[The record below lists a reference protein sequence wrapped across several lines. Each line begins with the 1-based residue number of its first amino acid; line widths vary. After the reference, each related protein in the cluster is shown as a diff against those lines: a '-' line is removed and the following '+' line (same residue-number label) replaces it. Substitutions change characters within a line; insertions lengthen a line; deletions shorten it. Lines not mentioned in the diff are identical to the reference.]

1 MLTDAVLVDRVIAGF
16 DDAFE
21 ELYRRHANA
30 SWRVAQAVTG
40 NADDAAD
47 AVSEAFARVLVAVK
61 SGRLDDGDAFKSYL
75 MAATRNSALD
85 GLRKTGKIQPASEDQ
100 IIDLTDGATAADAH
114 VGAVDAAL
122 VAQAFRNLPERW
134 RSVLWLTE
142 VEGIATK
149 DAAAQLGMSPNGTAQ
164 LAVRAR
170 AGLRD
175 RYLQAHVRNHA
186 RPECRFTVDHLGA
199 YVGGGLAPRDLAKVD
214 QHLAGCE
221 DCRARQ
227 AELEDMGSTL
237 RRIVLPLPLGLA
249 AVSAAKVEVALAS
262 GMAPAAFAAG
272 ATGAGA
278 PLAKVVQLAK
288 EPTPAVRRF
297 VGASAAG
304 VLTLGLLSLG
314 IIDRN
319 READAEPLTERQAA
333 SATTT
338 LPDYALPVSY
348 GTPLTGITTGAFG
361 SGIPNLSSGPA
372 GRTGYV
378 AGAPGTAETAA
389 PTGTAPAPSPSTA
402 SPAAETN
409 DGSLICTLLASLCPP
424 TSDPASTTPTVGV
437 GANIGGTPIGVGVT
451 VDETAPLDTTIGV
464 NLGGTQVL
472 APAPAPSEPNT
483 ATVTA
488 PVVGTIGL
496 P

>member
-30 SWRVAQAVTG
+30 SWRVAQAVAG
-40 NADDAAD
+40 NAEDAAD
-47 AVSEAFARVLVAVK
+47 AVSEAFARVLVAVQG
-61 SGRLDDGDAFKSYL
+61 GRLADGDAFKSYL

-85 GLRKTGKIQPASEDQ
+85 AARKAGRTRRASDDQ
-100 IIDLTDGATAADAH
+100 IIDLTDGATAADE
-114 VGAVDAAL
+114 VTGAVDAAL

-149 DAAAQLGMSPNGTAQ
+149 DAAAQLGMSPNGAAQ

-186 RPECRFTVDHLGA
+186 RPDCRFTVDHLGA

-214 QHLAGCE
+214 QHLAGCDE
-221 DCRARQ
+221 CKARQ

-278 PLAKVVQLAK
+278 SLAKVVQLAK
-288 EPTPAVRRF
+288 EPTPAARRF

-361 SGIPNLSSGPA
+361 SGIPNLISGPK

-378 AGAPGTAETAA
+378 AGAPGSAEVPAPTAA
-389 PTGTAPAPSPSTA
+389 TPAPSSNNTPP
-402 SPAAETN
+402 PAAETKD
-409 DGSLICTLLASLCPP
+409 DGVICTLLAALCPP
-424 TSDPASTTPTVGV
+424 TSDPAPTVGV

-451 VDETAPLDTTIGV
+451 VDVADPGVPTVGLNVGGTTI
-464 NLGGTQVL
+464 L
-472 APAPAPSEPNT
+472 APAPAPTEPNT
-483 ATVTA
+483 ATITA
-488 PVVGTIGL
+488 PLVGTIGL

>member
-30 SWRVAQAVTG
+30 SWRVAQAVAG
-40 NADDAAD
+40 NAEDAAD

-61 SGRLDDGDAFKSYL
+61 GGRLADGDAFKSYL

-85 GLRKTGKIQPASEDQ
+85 AARKAGRTRPASDDQ
-100 IIDLTDGATAADAH
+100 IIDLTDGATAADK
-114 VGAVDAAL
+114 VTGAVDAAL

-149 DAAAQLGMSPNGTAQ
+149 DAAAQLGMSPNGAAQ

-186 RPECRFTVDHLGA
+186 RPDCRFTVDHLGA

-214 QHLAGCE
+214 QHLAGCDE
-221 DCRARQ
+221 CKARQ

-278 PLAKVVQLAK
+278 SLAKVVQLAK
-288 EPTPAVRRF
+288 EPTPAARRF

-319 READAEPLTERQAA
+319 RDADADPLTERQAA
-333 SATTT
+333 SASTT
-338 LPDYALPVSY
+338 LPEYAMPVSY

-361 SGIPNLSSGPA
+361 SGIPNLTSGPK

-378 AGAPGTAETAA
+378 AGAPGSAEAPA
-389 PTGTAPAPSPSTA
+389 PTATAPAPSSNTTPP
-402 SPAAETN
+402 PAAEAK
-409 DGSLICTLLASLCPP
+409 DDSLICTLLASLCPP
-424 TSDPASTTPTVGV
+424 TSDPAPTVGV

-451 VDETAPLDTTIGV
+451 VDATDPGV
-464 NLGGTQVL
+464 PTVGLNVGGTQVL
-472 APAPAPSEPNT
+472 APAPAPTEPNT

-488 PVVGTIGL
+488 PLVGTIGL